1 MSLKLD
7 EEDEEGGGGGGEVLV
22 ESMTRKEVVV
32 SNNSPTKT
40 QHGRFVLRSRHFVV
54 FVPTAHLVS

>member
-1 MSLKLD
+1 MKRMRRVVVV
-7 EEDEEGGGGGGEVLV
+7 GGGVLV